1 VDSNNSITL
10 MNSLSKI
17 TKSRRIAAVPRNS
30 SH

>member
-1 VDSNNSITL
+1 

-17 TKSRRIAAVPRNS
+17 TNSRRIAAVPRNS